1 MRNYTRVVLGLCL
14 ALLTWPLA
22 ACGGPALSS
31 DDQVATRVAQEL
43 AVAATLTAVAR
54 AQTTPTIGDTPTAVA
69 TPAAPAPTE
78 PPAPPTDAPAP
89 SEPPPPPPTDIPVP
103 PTAPPEPTAPPI
115 AYTDINFN
123 GNPTP
128 APDGDV
134 DGEITIAGATP
145 GEGGALV
152 VRDFLAI
159 RVDAR
164 IPGGA
169 AKNGDGIQ
177 NVQIVVFD
185 NQSGDTVIDQT
196 ESTAGYCSFGGG
208 EPDCVIWRFAEHD
221 NRWPKGQPVVNGSYS
236 VNVTINPKDGAYPTV
251 QWNFQFEVA
260 Q

>member
-1 MRNYTRVVLGLCL
+1 MRSHTRAALGLSL

-54 AQTTPTIGDTPTAVA
+54 AQATPASADTPIA
-69 TPAAPAPTE
+69 TPAAEPTAPAAATD
-78 PPAPPTDAPAP
+78 PPAASPTD
-89 SEPPPPPPTDIPVP
+89 PPPPPPTDIPVP
-103 PTAPPEPTAPPI
+103 PTAPPEPTTPPI

-134 DGEITIAGATP
+134 DGKITIAGATP
-145 GEGGALV
+145 GQGGTPV
-152 VRDFLAI
+152 VRDFMAI

-164 IPGGA
+164 IPGTA
-169 AKNGDGIQ
+169 ATNGDGIQ

-185 NQSGDTVIDQT
+185 NQSGETVIDQT
-196 ESTAGYCSFGGG
+196 EGTAGYCSFGGG
-208 EPDCVIWRFAEHD
+208 EPDCTIWRFAEHG
-221 NRWPKGQPVVNGSYS
+221 NRWPKGQQVVNGTYS